1 MEKTITVFVSQEDI
15 DNGRQCQSTQCP
27 IALAL
32 KRQCS
37 PFSVSAGLFTTTINS
52 RFYHTPHDAR
62 MWMKQFDWD
71 KQVNPAKFTFT
82 CH

>member
-1 MEKTITVFVSQEDI
+1 MDTITVFVSQEDI

-32 KRQCS
+32 KRQCEAL
-37 PFSVSAGLFTTTINS
+37 SVVAGLFTTTINS
-52 RFYHTPHDAR
+52 RFYHTPDDAKK
-62 MWMKQFDWD
+62 WMRQFDHD
-71 KQVNPAKFTFT
+71 KNTEPAEFTFT